1 MMTTTTAKMK
11 MKTKITMQP
20 TKREVGCPP
29 FLGPPDE
36 AQRSQAKLADQ
47 SEAAEPR
54 ERTNVL
60 KLPLKGLNVGIRAV
74 TLDRHGTSTSM
85 STGSKGQDV
94 MCTKHSH
101 AVCGEEQGRF
111 VLHDW

>member
-1 MMTTTTAKMK
+1 MENKMMTTTTAKMK

-54 ERTNVL
+54 ERTNV
-60 KLPLKGLNVGIRAV
+60 V
-74 TLDRHGTSTSM
+74 
-85 STGSKGQDV
+85 
-94 MCTKHSH
+94 
-101 AVCGEEQGRF
+101 
-111 VLHDW
+111 